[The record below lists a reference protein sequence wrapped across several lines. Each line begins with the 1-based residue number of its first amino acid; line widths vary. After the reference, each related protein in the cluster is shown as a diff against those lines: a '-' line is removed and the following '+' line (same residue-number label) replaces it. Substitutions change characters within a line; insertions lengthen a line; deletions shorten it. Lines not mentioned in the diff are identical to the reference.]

1 MPKSGRP
8 GHASSGERRA
18 DARSD
23 RARENDGRP
32 SAAAG
37 PVRGGRGARGDHFS
51 RRPRRTPAWVP
62 VLCVVA
68 LLVAVATGAFALVED
83 GTVALPWASGGAD
96 AAAGAGSAA
105 AAGAGVADA
114 AGSAAGAGAA
124 ATPDAT
130 QAEPTKVRLVMAGD
144 ILKHMLLVQ
153 SGAKAD
159 GTYDFDHVYAH
170 VTDELAGF
178 DLRVVNQETPAAGTS
193 LGLSGYPSFNGPLEF
208 NDATA
213 KAGFN
218 VVLKATNHAM
228 DAGYDGIH
236 SELAYWQEKYPAVRT
251 LGVVDRE
258 TDDSTSPYE
267 PYVYEKDGLKVGLLN
282 FTYDLNGYPDP
293 KDAVALLDWG
303 HEDEVRAAIRKAKQE
318 ADLVVV
324 FPHWGTEYQLTPSD
338 EQESWAKV
346 FAEEGVDLVVGDHPH
361 VIEPVEVLTRPD
373 GKGMLCYW
381 SVGNFVSNQNDN
393 QNLVG
398 GLAEVTLERDA
409 DGTCHV
415 GDYAFVPVVCHKGSG
430 ADFTTYLLRDYTDE
444 LAATNA
450 SVYANNSSCTVEW
463 VDDFCAQVL
472 GSAYDPGA
480 HELRGTVS
488 GAGAASGA
496 GGLADAA

>member
-8 GHASSGERRA
+8 ERVSSGK
-18 DARSD
+18 S
-23 RARENDGRP
+23 NDGGRP
-32 SAAAG
+32 AASTG

-51 RRPRRTPAWVP
+51 VRPRRTPAWVP
-62 VLCVVA
+62 VLCVAA
-68 LLVAVATGAFALVED
+68 LLVAVATGALALAERGVIS
-83 GTVALPWASGGAD
+83 LPWVAQPAASGAP
-96 AAAGAGSAA
+96 A
-105 AAGAGVADA
+105 ADA
-114 AGSAAGAGAA
+114 AGSGPAGGSSAGAGASAGGTSSSDA
-124 ATPDAT
+124 ATGST
-130 QAEPTKVRLVMAGD
+130 QVEPTQVRLVMAGD

-153 SGAKAD
+153 TGAQAD
-159 GTYDFDHVYAH
+159 GTYGFDHVFAH
-170 VTDELAGF
+170 VADELSGF

-193 LGLSGYPSFNGPLEF
+193 LGLSGYPSFNAPLEF
-208 NDATA
+208 NDAEA

-236 SELAYWQEKYPAVRT
+236 DELAYWQANYPGVRT

-258 TDDSTSPYE
+258 TDDATSPYE
-267 PYVYEKDGLKVGLLN
+267 PYVFEKDGLRVALLN

-293 KDAVALLDWG
+293 KGAVALLDKD
-303 HEDEVRAAIRKAKQE
+303 HEGQVRAAIQKAKQE
-318 ADLVVV
+318 ADLVVA

-361 VIEPVEVLTRPD
+361 VIEPVEVLARPD
-373 GKGMLCYW
+373 GGSMLCYW

-415 GDYAFVPVVCHKGSG
+415 GDYAFVPVVCHKGTG
-430 ADFTTYLLRDYTDE
+430 TEFTTYLLRDYTDE
-444 LAATNA
+444 LAATNG

-472 GSAYDPGA
+472 GSGYDPAA

-488 GAGAASGA
+488 GAASGA
-496 GGLADAA
+496 GSGDGGLADAA